1 MTHDATPLVRRTI
14 RRQLLLAVNAT
25 LIGLV
30 AVFLVIEYRQQLR
43 TRLAEKR
50 ITLEEE
56 AKTLLPAVEQLH
68 VYGTETVQAFVD
80 RVCGRMRE
88 EQSPGHHIAVQFGRV
103 TLQATAHHRG
113 SPEMFHAMQLA
124 SMAPDGRAH
133 IGDIELVA
141 GRAVQADLVVYVSES
156 LRNVRATVRSEIFRH
171 MIGVVVLAIALAV
184 IINLVLMRIVTRPI
198 NRLVRS
204 VRQIGRGNLA
214 ADAGHFDCAELD
226 YLATEIT
233 SMSAALVAA
242 DRNRAAQMQKAR
254 EIQEHL
260 LPNHCETPGLAVASL
275 FQPADEV
282 GGDFYD
288 VLPLTPVVS
297 LFCLADVTGHG
308 VPAAMSAAML
318 KSFLAD
324 AAEKSHTPDVMLEYI
339 NRRLIDVTLP
349 GDFATMLIVRI
360 DTGHAELSY
369 ASAGHETAWLWHN
382 DGKLEEM
389 KSTGLILGI
398 RDNASWNVGT
408 MPIRSGDRVMM
419 VTDGVTETQR
429 AEDADCFGR
438 QRLVDSMRRQGHLDI
453 HKVVDGV
460 QADLSLFRGEAPPH
474 DDVTLVLVEVTSS
487 N

>member
-1 MTHDATPLVRRTI
+1 MTHDATPWGRRTI

-50 ITLEEE
+50 IALEEE

-68 VYGTETVQAFVD
+68 VYGTETVQVFVD

-103 TLQATAHHRG
+103 TLQATAHHRS

-156 LRNVRATVRSEIFRH
+156 LRNVRATVRSEISRH

-214 ADAGHFDCAELD
+214 ADAGHFDCAELN

-242 DRNRAAQMQKAR
+242 YRNRAAQMQKAR
-254 EIQEHL
+254 
-260 LPNHCETPGLAVASL
+260 
-275 FQPADEV
+275 
-282 GGDFYD
+282 
-288 VLPLTPVVS
+288 
-297 LFCLADVTGHG
+297 
-308 VPAAMSAAML
+308 
-318 KSFLAD
+318 
-324 AAEKSHTPDVMLEYI
+324 
-339 NRRLIDVTLP
+339 
-349 GDFATMLIVRI
+349 
-360 DTGHAELSY
+360 
-369 ASAGHETAWLWHN
+369 
-382 DGKLEEM
+382 
-389 KSTGLILGI
+389 
-398 RDNASWNVGT
+398 
-408 MPIRSGDRVMM
+408 
-419 VTDGVTETQR
+419 
-429 AEDADCFGR
+429 
-438 QRLVDSMRRQGHLDI
+438 
-453 HKVVDGV
+453 
-460 QADLSLFRGEAPPH
+460 
-474 DDVTLVLVEVTSS
+474 
-487 N
+487 